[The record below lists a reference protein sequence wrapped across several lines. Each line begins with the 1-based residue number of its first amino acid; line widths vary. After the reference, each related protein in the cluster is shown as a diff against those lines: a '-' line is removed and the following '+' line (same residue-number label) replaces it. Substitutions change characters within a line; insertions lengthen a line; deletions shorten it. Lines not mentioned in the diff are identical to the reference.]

1 MRELWTSGVVRL
13 ELLEW
18 RPTAPERLWGTPIV
32 AVHGAIGRAQSWRD
46 EGEAAIAGRLGHR
59 PRALGAFSRRGM
71 GSSDAPPSGYGLV
84 DFADDLAAAVDTFGY
99 RRFVLVGHSLGV
111 PIALSYAAR
120 RPTGL
125 VGLVLGD
132 YGPRYPAFGE
142 RWMTQVEERHRSGA
156 PAGFDL
162 EAARRMRADSREV
175 DLSADLS
182 SISFPV
188 LVVTADDLVSVTA
201 GDRITYETRLTD
213 VRIVRIAGAGHM
225 LSVDG
230 RSDAFHTTLG
240 EFVARFDDQD
250 SRFA

>member
-1 MRELWTSGVVRL
+1 MRELWTSGGVRL

-18 RPTAPERLWGTPIV
+18 RPSVEERLWGTAIV
-32 AVHGAIGRAQSWRD
+32 AVHGGIGRAQTWRD

-59 PRALGAFSRRGM
+59 GRALGAFSRRGM
-71 GSSDAPPSGYGLV
+71 GRSDAPPTGYRLA
-84 DFADDLAAAVDTFGY
+84 DFVDDLAAAVDTFGY
-99 RRFVLVGHSLGV
+99 QRFVVMGHSLGV

-132 YGPRYPAFGE
+132 YGPRYPALGE

-156 PAGFDL
+156 SAEFDL
-162 EAARRMRADSREV
+162 EGARRMRADSREV
-175 DLSADLS
+175 DLSAELT
-182 SISFPV
+182 SITFPV
-188 LVVTADDLVSVTA
+188 LVVTADDEVSVTA
-201 GDRITYETRLTD
+201 RDRVTYEKRLSD

-230 RSDAFHTTLG
+230 RSDAFHNALG
-240 EFVARFDDQD
+240 EFVARFDPA
-250 SRFA
+250 S

>member
-1 MRELWTSGVVRL
+1 MRELWTSGGVRL

-18 RPTAPERLWGTPIV
+18 RPSVEQRLWGTPIV
-32 AVHGAIGRAQSWRD
+32 AVHGAIGRAQRWQD

-71 GSSDAPPSGYGLV
+71 GRSGAPPSGYRLA
-84 DFADDLAAAVDTFGY
+84 DFVDDLAAAVDTFGY
-99 RRFVLVGHSLGV
+99 HRFVVVGHSLGV

-142 RWMTQVEERHRSGA
+142 RWMTQVEERHRSSA
-156 PAGFDL
+156 PAEFDI
-162 EAARRMRADSREV
+162 EGARRMQADSREV
-175 DLSADLS
+175 DLSAELT
-182 SISFPV
+182 SITLPV
-188 LVVTADDLVSVTA
+188 LVVTADDEVSLTA
-201 GDRITYETRLTD
+201 RDRVTYEKRLSD

-225 LSVDG
+225 LSVEG
-230 RSDAFHTTLG
+230 RSDAFHAVLG
-240 EFVARFDDQD
+240 EFVRRFDPA
-250 SRFA
+250 S